1 MAHTIPAPMSHEPT
15 PTSGAVAAPE
25 RSPLV
30 ELLTIA
36 IPTVATMTSYT
47 LMTFVDKLMV
57 SRIGPDP
64 IYVGAQGNGGITS
77 WIAVSIVFGT
87 LTVVNTFVS
96 QNFGAGKADRAPAYA
111 WNGVWLALIAWLL
124 VMVPYAAAL
133 PTIFEM
139 VRDPSLSEEATKAV
153 VRRDGMAAQFAQI
166 LLWGSIITMARQA
179 IGQFFYGLHRP
190 AIMLLAGV
198 SGNVA
203 NFVFNSV
210 LIYGPNGPADG
221 NHVGFDAVTHWWFS
235 GASSV
240 ARTLGIPALGV
251 PGAAIGTVLGTIIE
265 LAVLLVVFLSPSFNR
280 RFNTRHGWRPSWS
293 HLKDIFR
300 IGWAPGLMFG
310 NEMIC
315 WGAFM
320 VYFVGHFG
328 AQHSTA
334 GFIAHQWM
342 SMSFMPAVGI
352 SVAVTA
358 MVGKCMGMGR
368 PDLAAQRAWT
378 GVMLSMAYMGLCG
391 IVFVVFR
398 EQLVRLFIDKNTPPE
413 VVEEL
418 LKLGG
423 RFLIAA
429 AVFQIFDGLAM
440 ALSGALRGAGDT
452 TFVGVVTVVSSWV
465 VIVGG
470 GWVAITVFPQIES
483 VGPWGAA
490 ALYIITLSGFT
501 LWRFLAGKWKLI
513 KLVHDDKHP
522 RPEPQASVASVTD
535 GVL

>member
-1 MAHTIPAPMSHEPT
+1 
-15 PTSGAVAAPE
+15 VAARE
-25 RSPLV
+25 RTPLV

-368 PDLAAQRAWT
+368 PDLAAQRAWM